1 MGGKNEEAI
10 YSLPHDD
17 VGGRKNRLRHDR
29 KNCRFNEYYETLN
42 ALHTP
47 TTLSG
52 RVTAQLE
59 MAEPGEFTA
68 KNPADVAG
76 KECFSK
82 KREAG
87 GYQVVVDT
95 RGTLLWRDDRDS
107 DSPLIVIMSEAV
119 SNEYLAYLDS
129 LDISWIVCGEKHID
143 LRRASELLFTEF
155 GVERM
160 AIVGG
165 GTINAA
171 FLDAGLLDEVSILLG
186 PGIDG
191 RRGMTSTFD
200 GLPMDR
206 EPVNLKL
213 TNVQSY
219 ADGAVWLRYTLH

>member
-1 MGGKNEEAI
+1 MKKPYI
-10 YSLPHDD
+10 VCHMMMSVD
-17 VGGRKNRLRHDR
+17 GRIDCGMTVKIAGS
-29 KNCRFNEYYETLN
+29 NEYYETLN

-47 TTLSG
+47 TSLSG

-82 KREAG
+82 KRAAS

-95 RGTLLWRDDRDS
+95 RGTLLWRDDRNS
-107 DSPLIVIMSEAV
+107 DSPLIVVMSEAV

-143 LRRASELLFTEF
+143 LRRAAELLLTEF

-160 AIVGG
+160 VIVGG

-171 FLDAGLLDEVSILLG
+171 FLDAGLLDEISILLG

-191 RRGMTSTFD
+191 RHGMTSTFD

-213 TNVQSY
+213 TSVQSY
-219 ADGAVWLRYTLH
+219 ADGAVWLRYALH

>member
-1 MGGKNEEAI
+1 MKKPYI
-10 YSLPHDD
+10 VCHMMMSVD
-17 VGGRKNRLRHDR
+17 GRIDCGMTEKIAGS
-29 KNCRFNEYYETLN
+29 NEYYETLN

-59 MAEPGEFTA
+59 MAEPGTFAAE
-68 KNPADVAG
+68 NPVDVAG

-82 KREAG
+82 KKVAS

-107 DSPLIVIMSEAV
+107 DSPLIVIMSKDV
-119 SNEYLAYLDS
+119 PNEYLSYLDS

-143 LRRASELLFTEF
+143 LRRASEILFTEF
-155 GVERM
+155 SVERV

-191 RRGMTSTFD
+191 RKGMTSTFD

-213 TNVQSY
+213 TGVQPY
-219 ADGAVWLRYTLH
+219 ADGAVWLRYTLY

>member
-1 MGGKNEEAI
+1 MKKPYI
-10 YSLPHDD
+10 VCHMMMSVD
-17 VGGRKNRLRHDR
+17 GRIDCGMTVKIAGS
-29 KNCRFNEYYETLN
+29 NEYYETLN

-47 TTLSG
+47 TSLSG

-59 MAEPGEFTA
+59 MAEPGAFVA
-68 KNPADVAG
+68 KNPADAAG

-82 KREAG
+82 KRTAS

-95 RGTLLWRDDRDS
+95 RGSLLWRDDRDS

-143 LRRASELLFTEF
+143 LRRASEILSTEF

-213 TNVQSY
+213 TGVQSY